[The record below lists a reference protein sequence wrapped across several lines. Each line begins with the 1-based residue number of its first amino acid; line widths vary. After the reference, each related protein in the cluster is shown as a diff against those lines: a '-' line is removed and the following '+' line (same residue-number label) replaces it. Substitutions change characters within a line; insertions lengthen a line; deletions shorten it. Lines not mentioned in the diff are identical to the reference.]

1 MKKENDESNGKNYF
15 SGILTSLL
23 VGLSA
28 GFILGVLFAPKP
40 GIETRKEIKEKS
52 EEFIKKTRDE
62 LDRATGKTKEYI
74 DKGKVKI
81 AEMKSRG
88 EEFAKESRGKI
99 SSVSRNVSSSA
110 KKAGD
115 KIKKAVKKGKK
126 KAKKVEEDLS

>member
-1 MKKENDESNGKNYF
+1 MRKENNNSSGKNYF
-15 SGILTSLL
+15 SGILTSLM

-28 GFILGVLFAPKP
+28 GFILGILFAPKS
-40 GIETRKEIKEKS
+40 GVETRKEIKEKS
-52 EEFIKKTRDE
+52 EEFIKKTKDE

-88 EEFAKESRGKI
+88 EEFAEKSRGKI
-99 SSVSRNVSSSA
+99 SSVSRAVSSRA

-115 KIKKAVKKGKK
+115 EIKKVVKKGKK
-126 KAKKVEEDLS
+126 KANKVEEDLS